1 MPSTQNKIFQAPDD
15 PNIKIWRYMDF
26 TKFVSMLDNNGLFFS
41 RADCLG
47 DPFEGSIPRANEREQ
62 SEIAKDWDK
71 EALDKLESWKTW
83 RRQERQNMFI
93 NCWHMNEDESAAM
106 WRLYTK
112 SEEAICIQST
122 FKLLHECVNEKVFI
136 GVVRYIDYE
145 KDLIY
150 VTNAF
155 YPFIHKRK
163 FYAYE
168 RELRA
173 VICNPPDY
181 GELPIEG
188 GICKEINLTQ
198 LIENVFVAPT
208 STTWFRDLVEKMVER
223 YSLNRLVKQSSL
235 DEEPCY

>member
-1 MPSTQNKIFQAPDD
+1 MPSIQNKIFKVPDD

-26 TKFVSMLDNNGLFFS
+26 TKFVSMLENNGLFFS

-62 SEIAKDWDK
+62 SEIAKAWPADAF
-71 EALDKLESWKTW
+71 EKLESWKAW

-106 WRLYTK
+106 WKLYTK

-122 FKLLHECVNEKVFI
+122 FTRLHECVDEKVFI
-136 GVVRYIDYE
+136 GEVRYIDYE
-145 KDLIY
+145 RDLIY

-163 FYAYE
+163 FFAHE
-168 RELRA
+168 REVRA
-173 VICNPPDY
+173 VIWQIPDY

-188 GICKEINLTQ
+188 GIWKQVELSE
-198 LIENVFVAPT
+198 LIENVYVAPT
-208 STTWFRDLVEKMVER
+208 SPAWFRDLVEKMVER
-223 YSLNRLVKQSSL
+223 YSLNRPVRQSSL